1 MQESDFLILMKAASP
16 RPRAL
21 RKGATSSLDSF
32 SKILRSLDSA
42 GLISTRMPPQSATAR
57 PRLSETSMHQP
68 TSSSVLIPN
77 YEPTKFSLKKN
88 GQVRA
93 YAATTN
99 QGLVRSYNED
109 RVSIILNI
117 MRPVSLTEGTWP
129 KCSFFGV
136 YDGHGGAACADFL
149 RDHLHQFIIKAPT
162 FPWNPKEAL
171 RTGFREAEKTFV
183 GTVAARS
190 QEHVTE
196 KSGSCALVMLVVDDW
211 CYVANVGDSRAIMSG
226 ERGKRLFLLSKDHKP
241 GSEDERKRIS
251 EAGGSIY
258 QSQTWQY
265 RPTAEGLRKE
275 PNLGPVRLLPGRL
288 SVSRSFGD
296 AEAKIERFGGNPSV
310 LIATPDIRSF
320 KISSDHDFVLLGCDG
335 IFDMMTNKEAVAE
348 AWSSLA
354 QRREA
359 TVHRQ
364 CSVAVEN
371 VLRSAMER
379 RSMDNVT
386 VVMVAF
392 KGFKRRFK
400 TGN

>member
-1 MQESDFLILMKAASP
+1 MKAASS
-16 RPRAL
+16 RATGL
-21 RKGATSSLDSF
+21 RKGATASLDSF
-32 SKILRSLDSA
+32 SEVLRTLDSA
-42 GLISTRMPPQSATAR
+42 GLVSPRLATQPATAR
-57 PRLSETSMHQP
+57 ARLSEAAHRPQASTAA
-68 TSSSVLIPN
+68 LIPN
-77 YEPTKFSLKKN
+77 YEPTKCSFKKN

-93 YAATTN
+93 YAANTN
-99 QGLVRSYNED
+99 QGLVRTYNED

-117 MRPVSLTEGTWP
+117 LKPVSRTEAIWP

-149 RDHLHQFIIKAPT
+149 RDHLHQFIIKASA

-171 RTGFREAEKTFV
+171 RTGFQEAEKTFV

-190 QEHVTE
+190 PDSVSER
-196 KSGSCALVMLVVDDW
+196 SGSCALVMLIVDDF

-241 GSEDERKRIS
+241 GSEDESKRIS
-251 EAGGSIY
+251 DAGGSIY

-265 RPTAEGLRKE
+265 RPTPEGLRKE
-275 PNLGPVRLLPGRL
+275 TNFGPVRLLPGRL

-296 AEAKIERFGGNPSV
+296 AEAKLQRFGGNPSV

-320 KISSDHDFVLLGCDG
+320 QISPDHDFVLLGSDG
-335 IFDMMTNKEAVAE
+335 VFDKVTNKEAVAE
-348 AWSSLA
+348 VWTSLA

-359 TVHRQ
+359 TVHQQ
-364 CSVAVEN
+364 CGAAVES
-371 VLRSAMER
+371 VLRGALER
-379 RSMDNVT
+379 RSLDNVT

-392 KGFKRRFK
+392 KGFKQK
-400 TGN
+400 YKLC

>member
-1 MQESDFLILMKAASP
+1 MKAASP
-16 RPRAL
+16 RSAL

-32 SKILRSLDSA
+32 SKVLKSLDSA
-42 GLISTRMPPQSATAR
+42 GLVSPRVSLQPATAR
-57 PRLSETSMHQP
+57 PRLSDTSPRQP
-68 TSSSVLIPN
+68 TGSASLIPN
-77 YEPTKFSLKKN
+77 YEPTKCSFKKN

-93 YAATTN
+93 YAANTN

-117 MRPVSLTEGTWP
+117 MKPVARTEDSWP

-149 RDHLHQFIIKAPT
+149 RDHLHQFIIKTAA

-171 RTGFREAEKTFV
+171 RTGFQEAERTFL

-190 QEHVTE
+190 LDAVSE

-241 GSEDERKRIS
+241 GSEDESKRIS

-275 PNLGPVRLLPGRL
+275 ANLGPVRLLPGRL

-296 AEAKIERFGGNPSV
+296 AEAKIARFGGNPSV
-310 LIATPDIRSF
+310 LIAIPDIRSF
-320 KISSDHDFVLLGCDG
+320 KISPDHDFVLLGSDG
-335 IFDMMTNKEAVAE
+335 VFDKMTNKEAVAE
-348 AWSSLA
+348 VWTSLA

-359 TVHRQ
+359 TVHKQ
-364 CSVAVEN
+364 CGLAVES
-371 VLRSAMER
+371 VLRSAMDR

-392 KGFKRRFK
+392 KGFKRRYK
-400 TGN
+400 GGN

>member
-1 MQESDFLILMKAASP
+1 
-16 RPRAL
+16 
-21 RKGATSSLDSF
+21 
-32 SKILRSLDSA
+32 
-42 GLISTRMPPQSATAR
+42 
-57 PRLSETSMHQP
+57 
-68 TSSSVLIPN
+68 
-77 YEPTKFSLKKN
+77 
-88 GQVRA
+88 
-93 YAATTN
+93 
-99 QGLVRSYNED
+99 LVRSYNED

-171 RTGFREAEKTFV
+171 RTGFHEAEKIFV

-241 GSEDERKRIS
+241 GSEDESKRIS

-335 IFDMMTNKEAVAE
+335 IFDMMTNKEAIAE

-364 CSVAVEN
+364 CGVSVEN